1 MSFLSND
8 LLPSLTPPIP
18 GMSQPP
24 QGYNNAGDG
33 NFPPTGGGGVPGG
46 TRLWGTNIDI
56 EAYKER
62 FRSFI
67 DLYRRTKGFED
78 ALRKAITGNEGG
90 RTLEIDFTVL
100 RDLDF
105 ELYRQTVTSPSEC
118 LAMMSAVVE
127 DLFSG
132 IFSNTLGRAGEGAD
146 EEEERDDDNLRVA
159 PRNLPSSS
167 AIRELGPS
175 NIETLIAVRGL
186 VVRTSKVIPEVSVAH
201 FECWACKHTEKS
213 VVERG
218 RIFEPTRCSH
228 CSRQYSF
235 QLVHNLSLFEDKQL
249 IRIQEAPENL
259 ADGETPVTISAVVYG
274 DLVDS
279 VVPGDR
285 VVLTG
290 IYRAAPLKLNA
301 NTRIVKSVFKTH
313 IDAAHL
319 EKASHTTNFVSGESD
334 FDFSDLEKIDELRA
348 IGNRKDVYNLL
359 LQSLAPTIW
368 GLEDVKLGILC
379 QLFGGTRKVFE
390 HGSFL
395 AEVNIILCGDPGVAK
410 SQLLSQVHRIS
421 PRGVYTSGKGSS
433 SVGLTAYVV
442 KDSDT
447 GEFVLEPG
455 ALVLSDRGICC
466 IDEFDKMGEDTRSV
480 LHEVMEQQTLS
491 IAKAG
496 IIAQLN
502 ARTSILAA
510 ANPKESQ
517 WNPTLNIIE
526 NLQIEPTLISR
537 FDLIYLLLDKKDEGL
552 DRMLAKHVLDMYTD
566 DGAQKPAPSSSSA
579 SSPTSTGPRGGDRA
593 TTTTATTVT
602 TSVAQRQMDA
612 DIAEGSILDRKVFSQ
627 YIAYA
632 KECVHP
638 KLTEEAHEALAKAY
652 VSLRKAGGASGV
664 GGATKTV
671 TATLRQL
678 ESMIRL
684 SESHAKIR
692 LSNEVTVADVRE
704 AQRLISTALKEAA
717 TDPRTGLISMDIFA
731 AADLSKNSVESSILR
746 LEQIIRSKYLA
757 HNKKSCSINELRNAL
772 QEEVSHSHS
781 GGSRT
786 VSSQQFLDALAAMA
800 DGDFVKSYTSTVVHF
815 ASSGN

>member
-1 MSFLSND
+1 MQPNHSNE
-8 LLPSLTPPIP
+8 LLPSLTPPVP
-18 GMSQPP
+18 MMSQGGPQPP
-24 QGYNNAGDG
+24 QQQQQRRNL
-33 NFPPTGGGGVPGG
+33 PPQYDAPNTGGGGGGGLGAAGTGG
-46 TRLWGTNIDI
+46 TCLWGTNIDI
-56 EAYKER
+56 EAYKDR
-62 FRSFI
+62 FRNFL
-67 DLYRRTKGFED
+67 DLYRRTKGFEE
-78 ALRKAITGNEGG
+78 ALRRALSDEGG
-90 RTLEIDFTVL
+90 RALEVDFTVL

-105 ELYRQTVTSPSEC
+105 ELYRQTITSPSEC
-118 LAMMSAVVE
+118 LAMMTAVVQ
-127 DLFSG
+127 DLFSD
-132 IFSNTLGRAGEGAD
+132 IFTSAVRTNRGD
-146 EEEERDDDNLRVA
+146 NDDDNNDDDDDDISLRVA
-159 PRNLPSSS
+159 PRNLPSCS

-175 NIETLIAVRGL
+175 NIETLIALKGL

-235 QLVHNLSLFEDKQL
+235 QLVHNLCLFEDKQL
-249 IRIQEAPENL
+249 IRVQEAPENL

-285 VVLTG
+285 IVLTG

-313 IDAAHL
+313 VDAAHL
-319 EKASHTTNFVSGESD
+319 EKASQTTNFIAGETD
-334 FDFSDLEKIDELRA
+334 FDFGDVDKIDEMRA
-348 IGNRKDVYNLL
+348 IAHRKDVYKLL

-368 GLEDVKLGILC
+368 GHEDVKMGILC

-390 HGSFL
+390 HGSFR

-410 SQLLSQVHRIS
+410 SQLLSQVHKIS

-537 FDLIYLLLDKKDEGL
+537 FDLIYLLLDKRDEGL
-552 DRMLAKHVLDMYTD
+552 DRMLAKHVLNMYTD
-566 DGAQKPAPSSSSA
+566 EGAQLAQKA
-579 SSPTSTGPRGGDRA
+579 SMATGTST
-593 TTTTATTVT
+593 TN
-602 TSVAQRQMDA
+602 A
-612 DIAEGSILDRKVFSQ
+612 DGSEVQILDRRFFSQ
-627 YIAYA
+627 YVAYA

-638 KLTEEAHEALAKAY
+638 KLTEEAHDALAKAY
-652 VSLRKAGGASGV
+652 VSLRKGGGAAGV

-692 LSNEVTVADVRE
+692 LSSEVTVNDVKE
-704 AQRLISTALKEAA
+704 AQRLISSALKEAA

-731 AADLSKNSVESSILR
+731 ATDLSKNSVESSILR
-746 LEQIIRSKYLA
+746 LEQIIKNKYMA
-757 HNKKSCSINELRNAL
+757 QGKKSCSINELRNAL
-772 QEEVSHSHS
+772 QEEVSHSGG
-781 GGSRT
+781 GGSRN

-800 DGDFVKSYTSTVVHF
+800 DGDYVRSYTSTSVQF
-815 ASSGN
+815 ASTGNNN